1 MKRHKEKPKY
11 FVIISIFKLIEREN
25 KLLERENMILLAKMA
40 KKRAEIEASVLD
52 GN

>member
-11 FVIISIFKLIEREN
+11 FVIISVFKLIAA
-25 KLLERENMILLAKMA
+25 KMLERDNMILLAKMA